1 MAQFYDYAPYVFA
14 NIRMSMGIT
23 YEKYM
28 SSLGPEIIT
37 NSMIRG
43 EIASLNELSSEGKSG
58 SIFFYSF
65 DGFFLLKTIKK
76 DEFNFLKQILEEY
89 YTYLHD
95 NPDSLILRFCGLH
108 KIIIKPRKSKKDR
121 QKKYFVIM
129 RNVFN
134 TTLEIHQRFDLKG
147 STHKRTVGNNKYLS
161 LNGFLVILG
170 FQREF

>member
-1 MAQFYDYAPYVFA
+1 MAQFFDYAPIVFA

-28 SSLGPEIIT
+28 SSLGPDIIM
-37 NSMIRG
+37 NNLIRG
-43 EIASLNELSSEGKSG
+43 QVASLNELSSEGKSG

-65 DGFFLLKTIKK
+65 DGYFLLKTIKR
-76 DEFNFLKQILEEY
+76 DEFIFLKQILEQY
-89 YTYLHD
+89 YNHLQD
-95 NPDSLILRFCGLH
+95 NPDTLILRFCGLH
-108 KIIIKPRKSKKDR
+108 KIILKPRKSKKDR

-147 STHKRTVGNNKYLS
+147 STHKRTIGKNKYHFS
-161 LNGFLVILG
+161 LAFDSLKET
-170 FQREF
+170 QQ